1 MTSPKQKAANRLN
14 AIKSTGPR
22 TQEGI
27 RSASLNAVKHRLSLP
42 VSEHYFGQEITAV
55 AALVREDCA
64 TDNQAREL
72 AKRIIDYERNEQ
84 FLINFSTDE
93 AEAELKAWMYCAP
106 RFELIQLV
114 KAHENKQKAWI
125 TFTTSNK
132 KPKGKERVEEMRFL
146 RGFMRLQDTVLI
158 SKITGAKKNHASA
171 IRYQKRA
178 INQLVK
184 AFNQIANGEGF

>member
-22 TQEGI
+22 TKEGI

-42 VSEHYFGQEITAV
+42 VSEQSHGEEIAAV
-55 AALVREDCA
+55 AALVRDECISDH
-64 TDNQAREL
+64 QAREL
-72 AKRIIDYERNEQ
+72 AKRIIDFERNEQ
-84 FLINFSTDE
+84 FLLEFNTDE

-114 KAHENKQKAWI
+114 KAHENKQRAWI

-132 KPKGKERVEEMRFL
+132 KPKGKERIEEIQFL
-146 RGFMRLQDTVLI
+146 KGFMRIQDKSLVG
-158 SKITGAKKNHASA
+158 KIAGANMRRDAA
-171 IRYQKRA
+171 VRYQKRA
-178 INQLVK
+178 VNQLVK
-184 AFNQIANGEGF
+184 AVNHLARGEEF

>member
-22 TQEGI
+22 TQDGI

-42 VSEHYFGQEITAV
+42 VTEQFFGEEIAAV
-55 AALVREDCA
+55 TALVRAECVSDH
-64 TDNQAREL
+64 QAKEL
-72 AKRIIDYERNEQ
+72 AKRIIDFERNEQ
-84 FLINFSTDE
+84 FLRDFNTDE

-114 KAHENKQKAWI
+114 KAHENKQKAWV

-132 KPKGKERVEEMRFL
+132 KLKGKERVEEMQFIK
-146 RGFMRLQDTVLI
+146 GFMRIQDRSLLGNI
-158 SKITGAKKNHASA
+158 AREKSKQSAA

-178 INQLVK
+178 TNQLVK
-184 AFNQIANGEGF
+184 AVHHVAKGEEF

>member
-27 RSASLNAVKHRLSLP
+27 RSASLNSVKHRLSLP
-42 VSEHYFGQEITAV
+42 VSEQYFGQEIAAV
-55 AALVREDCA
+55 AALVREECT

-84 FLINFSTDE
+84 FLLDFSTDE
-93 AEAELKAWMYCAP
+93 SEAELKAWMYCSP

-132 KPKGKERVEEMRFL
+132 KPKGKERVEEIKFIK
-146 RGFMRLQDTVLI
+146 GFMRLQDKVLVG
-158 SKITGAKKNHASA
+158 KITGAKKNHAAA

-178 INQLVK
+178 INQLAK
-184 AFNQIANGEGF
+184 AVNQIADGEEF

>member
-42 VSEHYFGQEITAV
+42 VSEHTFGKEIAAV
-55 AALVREDCA
+55 ADLVRKDC
-64 TDNQAREL
+64 TNDNQAREL

-84 FLINFSTDE
+84 FLIDFNTDE

-132 KPKGKERVEEMRFL
+132 KPKGKERVEEMKFL

>member
-22 TQEGI
+22 TAEGI

-42 VSEHYFGQEITAV
+42 VSKQLYGKEIAAV
-55 AALVREDCA
+55 AALVRDECTSDR
-64 TDNQAREL
+64 QAKEF

-84 FLINFSTDE
+84 FLLDFNTDE
-93 AEAELKAWMYCAP
+93 VDAELKAWMYCAP
-106 RFELIQLV
+106 RFELIQLA

-132 KPKGKERVEEMRFL
+132 KPKGKARIEEMKFIE
-146 RGFMRLQDTVLI
+146 GFMRIQDKTLVGNI
-158 SKITGAKKNHASA
+158 KREKNKQSA
-171 IRYQKRA
+171 VIRYQKRA
-178 INQLVK
+178 TNQLVK
-184 AFNQIANGEGF
+184 AVHHLAKGEEF

>member
-22 TQEGI
+22 TKEGI

-42 VSEHYFGQEITAV
+42 VSEHYFGQEIAAV
-55 AALVREDCA
+55 AALVREDC
-64 TDNQAREL
+64 TNDNQAKEL

-84 FLINFSTDE
+84 FLLDFSTEE

-132 KPKGKERVEEMRFL
+132 KPKGKERVEEIKFL
-146 RGFMRLQDTVLI
+146 KGFMRLQDTVLI
-158 SKITGAKKNHASA
+158 GKITGVKKNHAAA

-184 AFNQIANGEGF
+184 ALHHIAKGEEF

>member
-42 VSEHYFGQEITAV
+42 VSEHYFSQEITAV
-55 AALVREDCA
+55 AALVREDC
-64 TDNQAREL
+64 TNDNQAREL

-84 FLINFSTDE
+84 FLTDFNTDE

-158 SKITGAKKNHASA
+158 GKITGAKKNHAAA

-184 AFNQIANGEGF
+184 AFNQITNGEEF

>member
-22 TQEGI
+22 TTEGT
-27 RSASLNAVKHRLSLP
+27 RKASLNAVKHRLSLP
-42 VSEHYFGQEITAV
+42 VSEQLYGKEIAAV
-55 AALVREDCA
+55 AALVRDECTSDR
-64 TDNQAREL
+64 QAKEF

-84 FLINFSTDE
+84 FLLDFNTDE
-93 AEAELKAWMYCAP
+93 VDAELKAWMYCAP
-106 RFELIQLV
+106 RFELIQLA

-132 KPKGKERVEEMRFL
+132 KPKGKERVEEMQFIK
-146 RGFMRLQDTVLI
+146 GFMRIQDKTLVGNI
-158 SKITGAKKNHASA
+158 KREKNKQSAA

-178 INQLVK
+178 TNQLVK
-184 AFNQIANGEGF
+184 AVHHLAKGEEF

>member
-1 MTSPKQKAANRLN
+1 MNALEYFAA
-14 AIKSTGPR
+14 
-22 TQEGI
+22 
-27 RSASLNAVKHRLSLP
+27 
-42 VSEHYFGQEITAV
+42 AV
-55 AALVREDCA
+55 AKVV
-64 TDNQAREL
+64 DNHPH
-72 AKRIIDYERNEQ
+72 
-84 FLINFSTDE
+84 
-93 AEAELKAWMYCAP
+93 CAP

-158 SKITGAKKNHASA
+158 GKITGAKKNHAAA

-184 AFNQIANGEGF
+184 AFNQITNGEEF

>member
-22 TQEGI
+22 TTEGI

-42 VSEHYFGQEITAV
+42 VSEQLYGKEIAEV
-55 AALVREDCA
+55 AALVRDECTSDH
-64 TDNQAREL
+64 QAKEL

-84 FLINFSTDE
+84 FLLDFNTDE
-93 AEAELKAWMYCAP
+93 EDAELKAWMHCAP
-106 RFELIQLV
+106 RFELVQLV
-114 KAHENKQKAWI
+114 KVHENKMRAWC

-132 KPKGKERVEEMRFL
+132 KPKGKERVEEIKFL
-146 RGFMRLQDTVLI
+146 KGFMRLQDTVLI
-158 SKITGAKKNHASA
+158 GKITGAKKNHAAA

>member
-42 VSEHYFGQEITAV
+42 VSEHTFGKEIAAV

-84 FLINFSTDE
+84 FLTDFNTDE

-132 KPKGKERVEEMRFL
+132 KPKGKERVEEMRFI

-158 SKITGAKKNHASA
+158 SKITGAKKNHAAA

-184 AFNQIANGEGF
+184 AFNQIACG

>member
-22 TQEGI
+22 TKEGI

-42 VSEHYFGQEITAV
+42 VSEQSYGEEIAAV
-55 AALVREDCA
+55 AALVRDECTSDH
-64 TDNQAREL
+64 QAWEL
-72 AKRIIDYERNEQ
+72 AKRIIDFERNEQ
-84 FLINFSTDE
+84 FLLEFNTDE

-114 KAHENKQKAWI
+114 KAHENKQRAWI

-132 KPKGKERVEEMRFL
+132 KPKGKERIEEIQFL
-146 RGFMRLQDTVLI
+146 KGFMRIQDKSLVG
-158 SKITGAKKNHASA
+158 KIAGANMRRDAA
-171 IRYQKRA
+171 VRYQKRA

-184 AFNQIANGEGF
+184 AVNHLARGEEF

>member
-1 MTSPKQKAANRLN
+1 MISPKQKAANRLN

-42 VSEHYFGQEITAV
+42 VSEHTFGKEIAAV
-55 AALVREDCA
+55 TALVRE
-64 TDNQAREL
+64 
-72 AKRIIDYERNEQ
+72 
-84 FLINFSTDE
+84 DE

-158 SKITGAKKNHASA
+158 GKITGAKKNHAAA

-184 AFNQIANGEGF
+184 AFNQITNGEEF

>member
-22 TQEGI
+22 TTEGI

-42 VSEHYFGQEITAV
+42 VSEQLYGKEIAAV
-55 AALVREDCA
+55 AALVRDECTSDR
-64 TDNQAREL
+64 QAKEF

-84 FLINFSTDE
+84 FLLDFNTDE
-93 AEAELKAWMYCAP
+93 VDAELKAWMYCAP
-106 RFELIQLV
+106 RFELIQLA
-114 KAHENKQKAWI
+114 KAHENKQKAWV

-132 KPKGKERVEEMRFL
+132 KPKGKERVQEMQFIK
-146 RGFMRLQDTVLI
+146 GFMRIQDKTLVGNI
-158 SKITGAKKNHASA
+158 KREKNKQSAA

-178 INQLVK
+178 TNQLVK
-184 AFNQIANGEGF
+184 AVHHLAKGEEF

>member
-22 TQEGI
+22 MQEGI

-42 VSEHYFGQEITAV
+42 VSEQFFGEEIAAV
-55 AALVREDCA
+55 TALVRAECVSDQ
-64 TDNQAREL
+64 QAKEL
-72 AKRIIDYERNEQ
+72 AKRIIDFERNEQ
-84 FLINFSTDE
+84 FLRDFNTEE

-106 RFELIQLV
+106 RFELIQLA

-132 KPKGKERVEEMRFL
+132 KPKGKARIEEMKFIE
-146 RGFMRLQDTVLI
+146 GFMRIQDKTLVGNI
-158 SKITGAKKNHASA
+158 KREKNKQSAA

-178 INQLVK
+178 TNQLVK
-184 AFNQIANGEGF
+184 AVHHLAKGEEF

>member
-14 AIKSTGPR
+14 AAKSTGPKSK
-22 TQEGI
+22 EGI
-27 RSASLNAVKHRLSLP
+27 RTASLNAVKHRLSLP
-42 VSEHYFGQEITAV
+42 VSELNFGQEIADV
-55 AALVREDCA
+55 AALVRDECTSDY
-64 TDNQAREL
+64 QAREL

-84 FLINFSTDE
+84 FLLNFNTDE
-93 AEAELKAWMYCAP
+93 EEADLKAWMYCAP

-132 KPKGKERVEEMRFL
+132 KPKGKERVEEIKFL
-146 RGFMRLQDTVLI
+146 KGFMRLQDTVLI
-158 SKITGAKKNHASA
+158 GKITGAKKNHAAA

-178 INQLVK
+178 IKQLVK
-184 AFNQIANGEGF
+184 ALHHVAKGEEF

>member
-1 MTSPKQKAANRLN
+1 MTSPKKKAANRLN

-42 VSEHYFGQEITAV
+42 VSEHTFGQEIADV

-84 FLINFSTDE
+84 FLTDFNTDE

-132 KPKGKERVEEMRFL
+132 KLKGKERVDEMRFL
-146 RGFMRLQDTVLI
+146 RGFMRLQDTVLVG
-158 SKITGAKKNHASA
+158 KITGAKKNHAAA

-178 INQLVK
+178 INQLIK
-184 AFNQIANGEGF
+184 ACNQIVNGEEI

>member
-42 VSEHYFGQEITAV
+42 VSEHTFGKEIAAV

-84 FLINFSTDE
+84 FLTDFNTDE

-132 KPKGKERVEEMRFL
+132 KPKGKERVDEMRFI

-158 SKITGAKKNHASA
+158 SKITGAKKNHAAA

-184 AFNQIANGEGF
+184 AFNQIACG